1 MNFDAIAEN
10 LPLYFGGALT
20 TLKLLA
26 ISLAGGLLVALPL
39 AVLRNARSRWL
50 RAPVWAYTY
59 AIRGTPLLVQLFL
72 VYYGLAQFAFV
83 RESIAWPWL
92 QSAWFCACLAF
103 GINTC
108 AYTTEIIAGALRN
121 TSRGEIEAAR
131 ALGLSEAQVLLRI
144 VMPSAL
150 RRAIPSYGNEAI
162 LMLHG
167 TSLASVVTLLDITG
181 VARDV
186 NSRYYI
192 PFEAFITA
200 GLLYLSITLALVGL
214 FHAAER
220 RWLAHLA
227 PRT

>member
-1 MNFDAIAEN
+1 VNFAAVAEN
-10 LPLYFGGALT
+10 LPLYLGGALT

-26 ISLAGGLLVALPL
+26 ISLLAGLVVALPL

-50 RAPVWAYTY
+50 HGPVCAFTY

-83 RESIAWPWL
+83 RDSVAWPWL

-103 GINTC
+103 AINTC

-121 TSRGEIEAAR
+121 TPRGEIEAAR
-131 ALGLSEAQVLLRI
+131 ALGLSDAQVLLRI

-167 TSLASVVTLLDITG
+167 TSLASVVTLMDITG

-227 PRT
+227 PRS

>member
-1 MNFDAIAEN
+1 VNFDAIAEN

-50 RAPVWAYTY
+50 RGPVWAYTY

-227 PRT
+227 PRS